1 MDHHDASK
9 LEPPSSREEP
19 PAWRRAH
26 DDLTRL
32 AKTRAH
38 LDWQEGRSL
47 LSALKTGA
55 HLQLGYATF
64 VEYIERL
71 FGYTARWTAERLRV
85 AEALE
90 RLPEIDQALRDSA
103 LNWSAVRELTRVAVP
118 DNEHQW
124 LAVAQGRNL
133 RQIEELVSGLRLGDG
148 PGEPRDP
155 SSSTHVLRFEVL
167 AETLSTF
174 REAMAKLSR
183 EFGGPMDDDA
193 AILLMARHVLGRRA
207 TRAAQAIR

>member
-19 PAWRRAH
+19 PEWRRAH
-26 DDLTRL
+26 DDLTQL

-47 LSALKTGA
+47 RSALKTGA
-55 HLQLGYATF
+55 HLQLGFASF
-64 VEYIERL
+64 AEYIERL

-85 AEALE
+85 AEALD

-118 DNEHQW
+118 ENEHQW
-124 LAVAQGRNL
+124 LALARGRSLRHSAKISNRRTCVATPGH
-133 RQIEELVSGLRLGDG
+133 SAHPAHHHLRLSI
-148 PGEPRDP
+148 P
-155 SSSTHVLRFEVL
+155 SV
-167 AETLSTF
+167 A
-174 REAMAKLSR
+174 AAKLT
-183 EFGGPMDDDA
+183 P
-193 AILLMARHVLGRRA
+193 RRGSY
-207 TRAAQAIR
+207 